1 MIEPTS
7 PSIPVGTWAK
17 HNTTEVVRNDR
28 KHGEE
33 LRLQTVFRTVYY
45 EFADGRFK
53 LKNYT
58 SQNSTINL
66 TA

>member
-7 PSIPVGTWAK
+7 PSMPVGTWAK
-17 HNTTEVVRNDR
+17 NNTTEVVRHD
-28 KHGEE
+28 KTHGEE

-45 EFADGRFK
+45 EFADGRVH

>member
-17 HNTTEVVRNDR
+17 HNSTEIVRYDK

-33 LRLQTVFRTVYY
+33 QRLQTVFRTVYY
-45 EFADGRFK
+45 EFADGRVH
-53 LKNYT
+53 LNNNT